1 MKKSTSTSGW
11 TLIGV
16 GLLLLLASGTR
27 HAKLVARR
35 QSEHLQEV
43 APEDTTPLVAITTVA
58 FGGFRGLV
66 ADALWVRANK
76 MQEEGQFFE
85 LVQLA
90 QWITQLEPRVPE
102 VWSFQAWNLA
112 YNISVL
118 FPEFED
124 RWRWVNHG
132 IDLLRKEGLTHNPN
146 SATLHWDIGWMY
158 QHKIGMEFDTAHLL
172 YKQKLSQQ
180 IEEFFPEGHLPQ
192 TELSGRTVQNIRDRF
207 SMRPGHMREL
217 DDEYGPLDWRM
228 PDTHT
233 LYWSTRGLPLARDA
247 HRERMLRR
255 MRMQSLGALMRRGHT
270 LTDSQTRAMVFLPRF
285 DLISTVLEE
294 YQTFIAATPAN
305 RYLQQGY
312 ENFVRDAMLL
322 HAEYGRMDEALAFYR
337 ILAKENAD
345 LPETRA
351 MFQAFV
357 QQELTLDPAELSQD
371 QAMTRVVALI
381 RRSHTE
387 PDPIRA
393 RGYLQMARQ
402 IHRIYQQ
409 SRVNQEHAI
418 RTGLPEFDIMVK
430 LLKTLPT
437 T

>member
-27 HAKLVARR
+27 HADLVALR

-192 TELSGRTVQNIRDRF
+192 TELSDRTVQNIRDRF

-255 MRMQSLGALMRRGHT
+255 MRMQSLGAVMRRGHT

-285 DLISTVLEE
+285 DLISTVLED
-294 YQTFIAATPAN
+294 YQTFGEASPAN

-357 QQELTLDPAELSQD
+357 QQELTRDPAELSQD

>member
-1 MKKSTSTSGW
+1 MKPSTGSRGW
-11 TLIGV
+11 ILMGA
-16 GLLLLLASGTR
+16 GLLLLIGSGTR
-27 HAKLVARR
+27 HANLVNMRKT
-35 QSEHLQEV
+35 EHLQEV

-90 QWITQLEPRVPE
+90 RWITQLEPRVPE

-146 SATLHWDIGWMY
+146 SATLHWDIGWMF
-158 QHKIGMEFDTAHLL
+158 QHKIGMEFDTAHWL
-172 YKQKLSQQ
+172 YKQKLNQQ
-180 IEEFFPEGHLPQ
+180 IEELLPDGHLP
-192 TELSGRTVQNIRDRF
+192 ESDVSAEVGRQLADRF
-207 SMRPGHMREL
+207 SMRAGDMREL
-217 DDEYGPLDWRM
+217 DAEYGPLDWRM

-233 LYWSTRGLPLARDA
+233 LYWSTRGLPLARDT

-255 MRMQSLGALMRRGHT
+255 MRMQSLGALMRRGRT
-270 LTDSQTRAMVFLPRF
+270 LTDPESRAMVFLPRF
-285 DLISTVLEE
+285 DLVSPVLEE
-294 YQTFIAATPAN
+294 YQTFLAARPSN
-305 RYLQQGY
+305 QYLQQGY
-312 ENFVRDAMLL
+312 ENVLRDAMLL
-322 HAEYGRMDEALAFYR
+322 HAEYGQVDEAFGYYPLLAG
-337 ILAKENAD
+337 ENAD
-345 LPETRA
+345 LPEARET
-351 MFQAFV
+351 FQAFV
-357 QQELTLDPAELSQD
+357 QQELTREPGELSQD

-381 RRSHTE
+381 RRSRTE
-387 PDPIRA
+387 PDPVRA

-402 IHRIYQQ
+402 IHQLYQQ
-409 SRVNQEHAI
+409 SRVDQGHFQ
-418 RTGLPEFDIMVK
+418 RTGLPEFEVMVR
-430 LLKTLPT
+430 LLKSENG
-437 T
+437 

>member
-1 MKKSTSTSGW
+1 MKKSTSTPGW

-27 HAKLVARR
+27 HADLVARR

-192 TELSGRTVQNIRDRF
+192 TELSDRTVQNIRDRF

-270 LTDSQTRAMVFLPRF
+270 LTDLQTRAMVFLPRF
-285 DLISTVLEE
+285 DLISTVLED
-294 YQTFIAATPAN
+294 YQTFSEASPAN
-305 RYLQQGY
+305 RYLEQGY

-357 QQELTLDPAELSQD
+357 QQELTRDPAELSQD